1 MSQRVQE
8 SVEVQA
14 PAANVFRYWSN
25 FENFS
30 AFMYNVEEVRM
41 TGTDTSH
48 WKVKGP
54 SARACSSRRRPRRWT
69 RAGASAGT
77 P

>member
-1 MSQRVQE
+1 MPQRAQE

-14 PAANVFRYWSN
+14 PAADVFRYWS
-25 FENFS
+25 
-30 AFMYNVEEVRM
+30 NVEEVRM

-54 SARACSSRRRPRRWT
+54 LGKSVRFEAKTTQMDPGR
-69 RAGASAGT
+69 ASAGI

>member
-14 PAANVFRYWSN
+14 PAADVFSYWSN

-30 AFMYNVEEVRM
+30 TFMSNVEEVRM

-48 WKVKGP
+48 
-54 SARACSSRRRPRRWT
+54 
-69 RAGASAGT
+69 
-77 P
+77 